1 MLKRKKRKHRVG
13 IISRDGSD
21 KTRHVFVERTY
32 RHSFYGRVLRTKKK
46 FVIHDEKNISRV
58 GDVVE
63 IMESRPFSKTKRW
76 VLVRVVDKTSTI

>member
-13 IISRDGSD
+13 VILRDGSD
-21 KTRHVFVERTY
+21 KTRHVSVERTY

-76 VLVRVVDKTSTI
+76 VLVGIVSKN